1 MEWFILAFASALFS
15 AGAALSQKKVLFKIE
30 ALDFSFIVSVL
41 TLIFT
46 IPFFFWIDFNLLTFE
61 NLSVLYVKTIL
72 ATFAFL
78 CVMLVIKNLEISEAL
93 PLMILTPGFVA
104 VFAFILI
111 GDELSSKEVA
121 GITLL
126 IIGTYILETAG
137 KKDVIHPFRIIFK
150 SRNHLYVLLAL
161 LFFTASSILDRF
173 LVTDLK
179 LEPKAFMG
187 FQHIFYAF
195 NFCLIY
201 LIRNKK
207 LIEVK
212 NFNSKS
218 ILLWIILIAVL
229 TVAYR
234 YTQIEAIKLAPVA
247 LVLAVKRISVFISTI
262 AGGKIFKEKNLY
274 WKAFATVVLIAGALM
289 LL

>member
-15 AGAALSQKKVLFKIE
+15 AGAALSQKKVLFKLE
-30 ALDFSFIVSVL
+30 ALDFSLIVSVL

-46 IPFFFWIDFNLLTFE
+46 IPFFFWIDFTLLTFE
-61 NLSVLYVKTIL
+61 NLSVLYIKTIL

-104 VFAFILI
+104 VFAFIFI
-111 GDELSSKEVA
+111 GDELSTKEVG
-121 GITLL
+121 GIALL

-137 KKDVIHPFRIIFK
+137 RKDIIHPFRVILK
-150 SRNHLYVLLAL
+150 SKNHFYVFLAL
-161 LFFTASSILDRF
+161 ILFTASSILDRF

-179 LEPKAFMG
+179 LEPRAFMG

-195 NFCLIY
+195 NFLLIY
-201 LIRNKK
+201 FIRNKK
-207 LIEVK
+207 LIQIK
-212 NFNSKS
+212 NYNGKS
-218 ILLWIILIAVL
+218 ILLWIVLIAVL

-247 LVLAVKRISVFISTI
+247 LVLAVKRISVFISTL

>member
-1 MEWFILAFASALFS
+1 MEWFILAFSSALFY
-15 AGAALSQKKVLFKIE
+15 I
-30 ALDFSFIVSVL
+30 
-41 TLIFT
+41 
-46 IPFFFWIDFNLLTFE
+46 
-61 NLSVLYVKTIL
+61 KTII

-104 VFAFILI
+104 VFAFIFI
-111 GDELSSKEVA
+111 GDELTGKEVT
-121 GITLL
+121 GIALL
-126 IIGTYILETAG
+126 ITGTYILETAG
-137 KKDVIHPFRIIFK
+137 KKDLIHPFRVILK
-150 SRNHLYVLLAL
+150 SKNHFYVLLAL
-161 LFFTASSILDRF
+161 IFFTASSILDRF

-195 NFCLIY
+195 NFLLIY
-201 LIRNKK
+201 LVRNKK
-207 LIEVK
+207 FIELK
-212 NFNSKS
+212 NYNGSS
-218 ILLWIILIAVL
+218 ILLWIILIAIL

-247 LVLAVKRISVFISTI
+247 LVLAVKRISVFISTVV
-262 AGGKIFKEKNLY
+262 GGKIFKERNLY
-274 WKAFATVVLIAGALM
+274 WKAFATVVLMAGALM